1 MNHRE
6 TDQHTGMDP
15 RLVQH
20 DDAVPASTAN
30 TESSATTNPSY
41 KLPTTDDTNGI
52 VIESENANHTRIML
66 AEEQDVM
73 DEDDDDAVRA
83 TAATA
88 AAGNSREKDDDDDE
102 ELQDAPLPMMISND
116 HIGGSMLRGDGTI
129 TTTANTTAASSMVT
143 TQRQLL
149 QPHVQSH
156 RNKRLQPLLLYDRII
171 MPSPYSQHNT
181 GTSRFRTAFGRILQ
195 DSYND
200 IEAWQAVMTEASA
213 CDSAI
218 FDKSAQDNYLKLDW
232 VESCYGALLHRF
244 PYSTTH
250 IIGAAEL
257 LLQQVMAISKVL
269 TALSTSRH
277 PLHIATMKQRSMICH
292 AKLQHLFHVYLG
304 TDLNIGS
311 DDGDDDVGVDQ
322 QQQQQLQ
329 QQQSLP
335 MCAWVV
341 ELWLLYIRMV
351 QHDAS
356 STITSI
362 STATDQQ
369 RVLRDT
375 VTAAYDMAVTAAGDA
390 NNNHLL
396 WKSYLEFVQT
406 WTTVPPQ
413 QQQQLLSLSSSA
425 TNVDH
430 GLIQRQMVQLRSIYQ
445 RAVTYPM
452 TGLDTLWQEYENFE
466 KQQSEALAA
475 ALIQELAPKY
485 QQARSVYLERIRV
498 LNTGDLQRGRL
509 ATPPVSASDNHDDD
523 YHNKL
528 LDEYN
533 LLRLWKTRCSYERTN
548 PGRLTALELSK
559 RVRSTF
565 AEMACTLTRHPETWH
580 MWSTWEL
587 IHGSTTSTVAT
598 AASGNDTSVQLSP
611 AATKAVMVL
620 QLGQEH
626 IPDSTLLAYGEA
638 QIYEAYHT
646 VPKTC
651 CTVLEKF
658 LLRSPNTL
666 GFVLYQQLIRRY
678 EGKEP
683 ARAVFTR
690 ARKSLS
696 TAKVIVST
704 KKKKDD
710 AAIDDGKVDVDIT
723 EVDKLKSEDDNGK
736 RKMVTNRLDASVGI
750 VTPDTTGVNANG
762 SSGKSNKE
770 AGPITWHLYAA
781 HAVMEHRQNH
791 SPGIA
796 ARVYELGL
804 RKHAT
809 FLTVPSYIQRYAQL
823 LLELNDTMNL
833 RALLTRAVAACEL
846 ENKQDAVASLWDMTL
861 YFESVGGTGTPSITS
876 LQAIEKRRHEA
887 LFGPEFEDVATGGI
901 VGVGDSVL
909 IGPQKS
915 SIAEQ
920 LIRDEGYEICSRIV
934 SGLSRTVDVLNV
946 MGLWGSGNTEARHR
960 RTAAITDHQSE
971 FSGGQSDASFQKRLM
986 FEKMTHAGLSPEI
999 AMADAAVGSKILT
1012 ARERLAGPGGAG
1024 GVGGGT
1030 AIMLAIQQS
1039 PDWLRPLLLL
1049 LPASHS
1055 RLPIVAKPPP
1065 HLTEMALSTLRQN
1078 ELPAERPSDG
1088 GKIKGTKRSI
1098 STTNDGNSSD
1108 EDDAGAGA
1116 SGYGNAFRVRQRAR
1130 MVENGTDRL

>member
-1 MNHRE
+1 MVPRDLSTGNTATTE
-6 TDQHTGMDP
+6 STGMD
-15 RLVQH
+15 H
-20 DDAVPASTAN
+20 GSN
-30 TESSATTNPSY
+30 
-41 KLPTTDDTNGI
+41 
-52 VIESENANHTRIML
+52 NHARILL

-73 DEDDDDAVRA
+73 DDDDDDDDVRD
-83 TAATA
+83 TVTKTTQ
-88 AAGNSREKDDDDDE
+88 EKVQEDDDDE
-102 ELQDAPLPMMISND
+102 ELQDAPLPTISND
-116 HIGGSMLRGDGTI
+116 GTTKSGDGS
-129 TTTANTTAASSMVT
+129 AAASIAT
-143 TQRQLL
+143 TQQQLL
-149 QPHVQSH
+149 QQHLLLH
-156 RNKRLQPLLLYDRII
+156 RDKLLQPLLLHDRII
-171 MPSPYSQHNT
+171 MPSPYPQHNT
-181 GTSRFRTAFGRILQ
+181 GTSRFRTAFSRILQ
-195 DSYND
+195 DSFND

-218 FDKSAQDNYLKLDW
+218 FDKSSLENYTKLDW

-257 LLQQVMAISKVL
+257 LLQQVTAISKVV
-269 TALSTSRH
+269 TALSINNSNNTSRH
-277 PLHIATMKQRSMICH
+277 PLHITSMKQRSIACH
-292 AKLQHLFHVYLG
+292 TKLQHLFHVYLG
-304 TDLNIGS
+304 TDLTIG
-311 DDGDDDVGVDQ
+311 DENGVGTTVTPNQ
-322 QQQQQLQ
+322 H
-329 QQQSLP
+329 SLP

-341 ELWLLYIRMV
+341 ELWMLYIRMV
-351 QHDAS
+351 QHDS
-356 STITSI
+356 SAATAT
-362 STATDQQ
+362 STATVAAAGASDPH
-369 RVLRDT
+369 RRARDA

-390 NNNHLL
+390 YNNHVL
-396 WKSYLEFVQT
+396 WKAYIEFVQS
-406 WTTVPPQ
+406 WTLVPQ
-413 QQQQLLSLSSSA
+413 QQSLTSPVFS
-425 TNVDH
+425 VDH
-430 GLIQRQMVQLRSIYQ
+430 GLVQRQMVQLRSIYQ
-445 RAVTYPM
+445 RAVTFPM

-466 KQQSEALAA
+466 KQQSEALAT
-475 ALIQELAPKY
+475 ALIQELSPKY

-509 ATPPVSASDNHDDD
+509 ATPPVSTLENTDED

-533 LLRLWKTRCSYERTN
+533 LLRVWKTRCSYERTN
-548 PGRLTALELSK
+548 PGRLSLLDLSK

-565 AEMACTLTRHPETWH
+565 TEMACTLTRHPETWH

-587 IHGSTTSTVAT
+587 IHGGPNAGI
-598 AASGNDTSVQLSP
+598 AASGNDATVANGDPVAQLSP
-611 AATKAVMVL
+611 AAAKAVIVL

-626 IPDSTLLAYGEA
+626 IPDSTLLAYSEA
-638 QIYEAYHT
+638 QIYEAHH
-646 VPKTC
+646 VEPRTC

-666 GFVLYQQLIRRY
+666 GFVLYQQLVRRY
-678 EGKEP
+678 EGKEQ

-690 ARKSLS
+690 ARKTLS
-696 TAKVIVST
+696 TSNVIMSAKKAKVDST
-704 KKKKDD
+704 LDNV
-710 AAIDDGKVDVDIT
+710 KVIAEIAET
-723 EVDKLKSEDDNGK
+723 DKVNNDEDFGK
-736 RKMVTNRLDASVGI
+736 RKMVTNRLDASVGV
-750 VTPDTTGVNANG
+750 VTPDVAVVTDNR
-762 SSGKSNKE
+762 SSKTSN

-781 HAVMEHRQNH
+781 HAVLEHRQNRA
-791 SPGIA
+791 PDIA

-809 FLTVPSYIQRYAQL
+809 FLTVPSYIQRYAHL
-823 LLELNDTMNL
+823 LLELNDMMNL
-833 RALLTRAVAACEL
+833 RALLTRAVAACEI
-846 ENKQDAVASLWDMTL
+846 EKKQDSIASLWDMTL
-861 YFESVGGTGTPSITS
+861 YFESVGGSGTPSIAS

-901 VGVGDSVL
+901 VGIGDSVL

-920 LIRDEGYEICSRIV
+920 LIRDEGYEISSRIV

-946 MGLWGSGNTEARHR
+946 MGLWGSGRTESRSR
-960 RTAAITDHQSE
+960 RTIASADNQLE
-971 FSGGQSDASFQKRLM
+971 FSGGQSDASFMKRLM
-986 FEKMTHAGLSPEI
+986 FEKMTHAGISPEN
-999 AMADAAVGSKILT
+999 AMVDAGVGSKILT
-1012 ARERLAGPGGAG
+1012 ARERLAGPG

-1078 ELPAERPSDG
+1078 ELPAERPPDD
-1088 GKIKGTKRSI
+1088 KLKGAKRSL
-1098 STTNDGNSSD
+1098 SAANGGNSSD

-1130 MVENGTDRL
+1130 MIENGTDRL